1 MREPD
6 QKYWDAMIIKAWN
19 NFDSC
24 AQLVTAAKYEFGAY
38 PQELGLK
45 RSKDCF
51 GGVRSWVATYM
62 PQLSQKL
69 WDVPKERQVELLR
82 WLQTTNIDVG
92 KADKKTAKYYA
103 EGYNMVR
110 KNRKLMQQRTV
121 SNNLEKTLNAGNSW
135 TKLK

>member
-1 MREPD
+1 
-6 QKYWDAMIIKAWN
+6 MIIKAWN

-38 PQELGLK
+38 PQELCLK

-92 KADKKTAKYYA
+92 KADRKTAKYYA

-135 TKLK
+135 TKVK

>member
-1 MREPD
+1 
-6 QKYWDAMIIKAWN
+6 MIIRAWN
-19 NFDSC
+19 NFENC

-51 GGVRSWVATYM
+51 GGVRAWVATYM

-69 WDVPKERQVELLR
+69 WDVPKERQVELLN

-92 KADKKTAKYYA
+92 KANKKSAKYYA

-110 KNRKLMQQRTV
+110 KNRKLMQQKTI
-121 SNNLEKTLNAGNSW
+121 SNNLEKSLNSGNSW
-135 TKLK
+135 TKVK

>member
-1 MREPD
+1 
-6 QKYWDAMIIKAWN
+6 MIIKAWN

-92 KADKKTAKYYA
+92 KADRKTAKHYA

-135 TKLK
+135 TKVK

>member
-24 AQLVTAAKYEFGAY
+24 AQLGTAAKYEFGAY

-121 SNNLEKTLNAGNSW
+121 SNNLEKTLNACNSW
-135 TKLK
+135 TKVK